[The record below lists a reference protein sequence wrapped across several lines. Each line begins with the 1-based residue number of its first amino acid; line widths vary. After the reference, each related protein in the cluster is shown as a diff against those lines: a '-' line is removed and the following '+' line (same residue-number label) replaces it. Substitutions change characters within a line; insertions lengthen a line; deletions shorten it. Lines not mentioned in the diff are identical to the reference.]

1 MKKILLLIVVI
12 ACTSFSYQSRY
23 NKPFYKGLICAWSF
37 DKSGTKLVKSSVN
50 PSDCIIGIGDIDC
63 HNNSIYTNGSTS
75 YFLQNDNNPL
85 QKLTDKFTASIWFK
99 RTLST
104 SQSGIYVRDEGA
116 GVTVWNLQ
124 ITGGGTFLMVIQ
136 ATSSTFFQGYDN
148 VTAWTTP
155 NIWYHIVGV
164 YDGTQSTSSNR
175 IKLYMNGRER
185 VLTFSGTIPTSL
197 YNPTTSRANIGRP
210 TVVQS
215 QLNEPKIWNRTL
227 TSSEVLQLY
236 NYEKNFIR

>member
-1 MKKILLLIVVI
+1 MKKIFLFIVVI
-12 ACTSFSYQSRY
+12 ACTSFTLQPRY

-37 DKSGTKLVKSSVN
+37 DKSGAQLVKSSVN
-50 PSDCIIGIGDIDC
+50 SSDCIVGISNPGC
-63 HNNSIYTNGSTS
+63 YNNSMYTNGTTS

-116 GVTVWNLQ
+116 GVTIWNLQ
-124 ITGGGTFLMVIQ
+124 ITGGGTYLMVIQ
-136 ATSSTFFQGYDN
+136 TSASTFIQGYDN

-164 YDGTQSTSSNR
+164 YDGTQSTASNR

-185 VLTFSGTIPTSL
+185 VVTFSGTCPTSL
-197 YNPTTSRANIGRP
+197 YTPTASRANIGRP

-215 QLNEPKIWNRTL
+215 QLNEPKIWDRSL
-227 TSSEVLQLY
+227 TASEVLQLY